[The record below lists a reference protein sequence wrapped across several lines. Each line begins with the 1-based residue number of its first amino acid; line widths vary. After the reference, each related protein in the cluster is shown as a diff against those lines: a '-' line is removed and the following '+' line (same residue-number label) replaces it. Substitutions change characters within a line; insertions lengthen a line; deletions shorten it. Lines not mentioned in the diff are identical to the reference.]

1 MFLSIQ
7 ELTVNKETANGV
19 SSALGKYWESLLDPF
34 AVPFRQYCFKIFY
47 TVYTYFTLYN
57 LMIFLVKCVP
67 TGIYMYKFIRNIY
80 VDSRERLKQK
90 EIELEDIR
98 LQIQIIN
105 TKIKLRDAEFA
116 ERGELLRR
124 KVEQLHNVR
133 KRVQEIIVSDDDLRK
148 TINGNSAWEE
158 EKDCSVS
165 STPEEECKFIMELLV
180 KLKADHMIAP
190 ERDRMKM
197 NCGEHSPEPVD
208 EEDSVY
214 SSANDVNKQDYH
226 VKIVKVTNVYK
237 VAYLRHFIK
246 QKRLRR
252 ANKQAILRKK
262 MDSIKKL
269 LDDWQKTLKMVINN
283 KLINLDSKNNIE
295 MASQEAMGD
304 FTKPKFNNSSDSDS
318 DYRNSNGS
326 CQDDYCVSWSQNQ
339 YRPVYGYDDF
349 NTNFEHKSDCYDLD
363 GCCDKYKSH
372 EEICDCTAAG
382 ILFVVPEETNSQVAI
397 DDIKSGDA

>member
-7 ELTVNKETANGV
+7 ELTVNKGMANGF
-19 SSALGKYWESLLDPF
+19 STTLGKYWEWLLDPF
-34 AVPFRQYCFKIFY
+34 GVPFSQYCFKLFY
-47 TVYTYFTLYN
+47 TIYTHFTLYN

-67 TGIYMYKFIRNIY
+67 TGIYMYKFIKNIY
-80 VDSRERLKQK
+80 IDSRERLKQK

-124 KVEQLHNVR
+124 KVEQLHHVR
-133 KRVQEIIVSDDDLRK
+133 KRVQEIIVSDEELRT
-148 TINGNSAWEE
+148 TINGNAPWEE
-158 EKDCSVS
+158 EKDCNVS

-180 KLKADHMIAP
+180 KLKADHLIAP

-197 NCGEHSPEPVD
+197 NCGEHFPEPVN

-318 DYRNSNGS
+318 DYRNSTGS
-326 CQDDYCVSWSQNQ
+326 YQDDYCVSWSQNQ
-339 YRPVYGYDDF
+339 YRPVCSYDEF
-349 NTNFEHKSDCYDLD
+349 NTNFENRSDCYDLD
-363 GCCDKYKSH
+363 ECCTKYKGH
-372 EEICDCTAAG
+372 EEICDCTATG

-397 DDIKSGDA
+397 EDIKSDNA